1 MIKAEIKD
9 LRIKQPKIGDH
20 VEFTIDLETLT
31 DEVVYVNGNII
42 EGKKWDLSY
51 IKLTIKK

>member
-1 MIKAEIKD
+1 MIKAKIKD
-9 LRIKQPKIGDH
+9 LRIKQPKVGDR
-20 VEFTIDLETLT
+20 VEFNIDLETLT

>member
-1 MIKAEIKD
+1 MIKATIKD

-31 DEVVYVNGNII
+31 DEVVYVNGDII
-42 EGKKWDLSY
+42 EGKKWDLSN
-51 IKLTIKK
+51 IKLTIQK

>member
-1 MIKAEIKD
+1 MIKAKIKD
-9 LRIKQPKIGDH
+9 LRIKQPKIGDR
-20 VEFTIDLETLT
+20 VEFNIDLETLT

-51 IKLTIKK
+51 IKLTIQK

>member
-1 MIKAEIKD
+1 MIKAKIKD

-51 IKLTIKK
+51 IKLTIQK

>member
-1 MIKAEIKD
+1 MIKATIKD
-9 LRIKQPKIGDH
+9 LRIKQPQVGDH
-20 VEFTIDLETLT
+20 VEFNIDLETLT

-51 IKLTIKK
+51 IKLNIKK

>member
-1 MIKAEIKD
+1 MIKAKIKY
-9 LRIKQPKIGDH
+9 LRIKQPKIGDR

>member
-9 LRIKQPKIGDH
+9 LRIKQPKIGDR
-20 VEFTIDLETLT
+20 VEFNIDLETLT

>member
-1 MIKAEIKD
+1 MIKAKIKD
-9 LRIKQPKIGDH
+9 LRIKQPKVGDR